1 MKHVGAGILGAAV
14 ELGPERSPLAACEKI
29 HPVEGPWSR
38 SADQLRRILDHIP
51 QMVWSTRP
59 DGHHDY
65 YSRLWYEFTGVEEA
79 RTRGDGWAE
88 MFHPDDLEPAWA
100 LWRHSL
106 ETGEPYQ
113 IEYRLRHHSGEY
125 RWVLG
130 RAWPERAPD
139 GRIVRWYGTC
149 TDIHDQKLANVAMG
163 QTEERYRLAL
173 RATQDAIWD
182 WDLATDQIL
191 WNDALRSGY
200 GHDLERNETTADWWL
215 SQVHP
220 EDRARVRE
228 SVHRVIEGDG
238 RAWTAEYRFRRSD
251 GHYADVLDR
260 GTVLRD
266 ETGRALRMIGALL
279 DLSERKRS
287 EEALRASELLHRSVL
302 EASADCIKII
312 SLDGRLEHMNSP
324 GVALLELPDFE
335 AVRGEDWSS
344 LWPKPARKTV
354 EAALREARDGNPFR
368 FTEFCP
374 TAKGTPKWWDV
385 VVTPMANAR
394 GEVTR
399 LLSIARDITSSR
411 ETDDRLRWASEHD
424 ALTDLPN
431 RRSFQSHLQAATLR
445 AMESGEKVGL
455 LLLDLDHFK
464 HVNDT
469 LGHLAGDHV
478 LTTFARRLKSCVRTT
493 DLVARLGGDEFA
505 VILQGVKGP
514 EDLLKAGGSILE
526 RLDAPIRFDGRAI
539 SAGAS
544 IGGALFP
551 ADASNANEL
560 FKNAD
565 TALYALKASG
575 RGGTRMFHNYM
586 REEAQK
592 AASQLSLARIA
603 ISEKSVVPHYQQK
616 VDLVSG
622 RIRGFEALLRWHH
635 PRLGLQ
641 LPDTVAEA
649 FKDYEL
655 ASKIGALMQT
665 KIFSDMAR
673 WRKGGIDFGRVSI
686 NAAPAEFLRDDFA
699 ERLLARL
706 SEHGLEERSIEV
718 EVTEHVF
725 LDRGAEYVGRALN
738 VLNKYGVR
746 ISLDDFGTGY
756 SSLSHLRD
764 FPVDVVKIDRS
775 FVARM
780 VAQADIASIVSAV
793 LDLASS
799 LDIEVVAEGIETEEQ
814 AQLLRRKN
822 CSLGQGYLFGRAV
835 ASDEVPLLL
844 SR

>member
-1 MKHVGAGILGAAV
+1 MKHVSAEMLESAV
-14 ELGPERSPLAACEKI
+14 ELDVERSLLTAW
-29 HPVEGPWSR
+29 GPAGTEAPRSR

-59 DGHHDY
+59 DGYHDY
-65 YSRLWYEFTGVEEA
+65 YSRLWYEFTGVEEGS
-79 RTRGDGWAE
+79 TDGEAWDE
-88 MFHPDDLEPAWA
+88 MFHPDDREGAWG

-106 ETGEPYQ
+106 ETGDHYQ
-113 IEYRLRHHSGEY
+113 IEYRLRHHSGQY

-130 RAWPERAPD
+130 RAWPERDRD

-149 TDIHDQKLANVAMG
+149 TDIHAQKLAHVAIG

-173 RATQDAIWD
+173 CATQDAIWD
-182 WDLATDQIL
+182 WDFATDQVL
-191 WNDALRSGY
+191 WNDALRTVY
-200 GHDLERNETTADWWL
+200 GHSPTRLESTADWWL

-220 EDRARVRE
+220 EDRDRVRE
-228 SVHRVIEGDG
+228 SVHRVIEGNDSI
-238 RAWTAEYRFRRSD
+238 WTAEYRFRRFD
-251 GHYADVLDR
+251 GRFADVLDR

-266 ETGRALRMIGALL
+266 ESGRALRMIGALL

-287 EEALRASELLHRSVL
+287 EEALRASELLHRSVI
-302 EASADCIKII
+302 EASADCIAIM
-312 SLDGRLEHMNSP
+312 SRDGRLEHMNSP
-324 GVALLELPDFE
+324 GVTLLELPGLE
-335 AVRGEDWSS
+335 AIRGSAWSE
-344 LWPKPARKTV
+344 LWPKAARKTA
-354 EAALREARDGNPFR
+354 EAAVREAGEGKLFR

-374 TAKGTPKWWDV
+374 TAKGTDKWWDV
-385 VVTPMANAR
+385 VVTPMADER

-399 LLSIARDITSSR
+399 LLSIARDITFSR
-411 ETDDRLRWASEHD
+411 ETAERLRWSSEHD
-424 ALTDLPN
+424 SLTDLPN

-445 AMESGEKVGL
+445 AMESGGMVGL

-478 LTTFARRLKSCVRTT
+478 LKTFAKRLKDCVRTT

-505 VILQGVKGP
+505 VILDGVKGR

-603 ISEKSVVPHYQQK
+603 LSEKSVVPHYQQK
-616 VDLVSG
+616 VDLRTG

-635 PRLGLQ
+635 PRRGLQ

-655 ASKIGALMQT
+655 ASKIGALMQH
-665 KIFSDMAR
+665 KIFGDMAR
-673 WRKGGIDFGRVSI
+673 WRKAGIDFGRVSI

-706 SEHGLEERSIEV
+706 SEYGLAEDSLEV

-725 LDRGAEYVGRALN
+725 LDRGAEYVARALN
-738 VLNKYGVR
+738 VLNKYRVR

-780 VAQADIASIVSAV
+780 AEQADIASIVSAV
-793 LDLASS
+793 LDLAAS

-814 AQLLRRKN
+814 AELLRRKN

-835 ASDEVPLLL
+835 ASDEVAVLLG
-844 SR
+844 R

>member
-1 MKHVGAGILGAAV
+1 MAPGRAV
-14 ELGPERSPLAACEKI
+14 EPRAGGSLNSPWVRDAAERR
-29 HPVEGPWSR
+29 GSR
-38 SADQLRRILDHIP
+38 SADRFRRILDHIP
-51 QMVWSTRP
+51 HMVWSTQP
-59 DGHHDY
+59 DGYHDY
-65 YSRLWYEFTGVEEA
+65 YSRLWYEFTGVEEGS
-79 RTRGDGWAE
+79 TDGEAWSD
-88 MFHPDDLEPAWA
+88 MFHPDDREPAWG

-106 ETGEPYQ
+106 DTGDPYQ

-130 RAWPERAPD
+130 RAWPERDPE

-149 TDIHDQKLANVAMG
+149 TDIHDKKLARVATG
-163 QTEERYRLAL
+163 EAEERYRLAL

-182 WDLATDQIL
+182 WDLTSNQVL
-191 WNDALRSGY
+191 WNDSLRSVY
-200 GHDLERNETTADWWL
+200 GHSLDKNESTGDWWL

-220 EDRARVRE
+220 DDRDRVQE
-228 SVHRVIEGDG
+228 SIHRVVHGDG
-238 RAWTAEYRFRRSD
+238 SSWTAEYRFRRSD
-251 GHYADVLDR
+251 GRFADVLDR

-287 EEALRASELLHRSVL
+287 EEALRASELLHRSVI
-302 EASADCIKII
+302 EASADCITIL

-324 GVALLELPDFE
+324 GVSLLELPDFE
-335 AVRGEDWSS
+335 AVRGDDWPA
-344 LWPKPARKTV
+344 LWPDSAHKSVETALGEARK
-354 EAALREARDGNPFR
+354 GNPYR

-374 TAKGTPKWWDV
+374 TSKGTPKWWDV
-385 VVTPMANAR
+385 VVTPMANER

-399 LLSIARDITSSR
+399 LLSTARDITISR
-411 ETDDRLRWASEHD
+411 ETAERLRWSSEHD

-445 AMESGEKVGL
+445 AMESGELVGL

-478 LTTFARRLKSCVRTT
+478 LQTFARRLKSCVRTG

-505 VILQGVKGP
+505 VILDGVKGR
-514 EDLLKAGGSILE
+514 EDLLRAGESILA
-526 RLDAPIRFDGRAI
+526 RLDAPMRFEGRAI

-616 VDLVSG
+616 VDLGTG
-622 RIRGFEALLRWHH
+622 RIRGFEALLRWRH
-635 PRLGLQ
+635 PRRGLQ
-641 LPDTVAEA
+641 LPETVSEA

-655 ASKIGALMQT
+655 ASKIGALMQQ
-665 KIFSDMAR
+665 KIFSDMTR
-673 WRKGGIDFGRVSI
+673 WRKSGIDFGRVSI

-706 SEHGLEERSIEV
+706 SQHGLEESLVEV

-725 LDRGAEYVGRALN
+725 LDRGAEYVARALN
-738 VLNKYGVR
+738 LLNKYGVR

-764 FPVDVVKIDRS
+764 FPVDVVKIDKS

-780 VAQADIASIVSAV
+780 ADQADIASIVSAV
-793 LDLASS
+793 LDLAAS

-814 AQLLRRKN
+814 AELLRRRN
-822 CSLGQGYLFGRAV
+822 CTFGQGYLFGRAV
-835 ASDEVPLLL
+835 ASEEVPVLLA
-844 SR
+844 R

>member
-1 MKHVGAGILGAAV
+1 MKHVGAKMLGGAV
-14 ELGPERSPLAACEKI
+14 ELGLERSTLVACRGNAAEAAR
-29 HPVEGPWSR
+29 SR

-51 QMVWSTRP
+51 QMVWSARP

-65 YSRLWYEFTGVEEA
+65 YSRLWYGFTGVEEGS
-79 RTRGDGWAE
+79 TDGDSWKE
-88 MFHPDDLEPAWA
+88 LFHPDDREPAWA
-100 LWRHSL
+100 MWRHSL
-106 ETGEPYQ
+106 ETGDHYQ

-130 RAWPERAPD
+130 RAWPERDAD
-139 GRIVRWYGTC
+139 GRIVRWYGTS
-149 TDIHDQKLANVAMG
+149 TDIHAQKLAHAVMG
-163 QTEERYRLAL
+163 ETEERYRLAL

-182 WDLATDQIL
+182 WDLATDQVL
-191 WNDALRSGY
+191 WNDALRSVY
-200 GHDLERNETTADWWL
+200 GHSLDKNESTASWWL

-220 EDRARVRE
+220 DDRARVRD
-228 SVHRVIEGDG
+228 SIHRVVEGDG
-238 RAWTAEYRFRRSD
+238 RIWTAEYRFRRSD
-251 GHYADVLDR
+251 GHFADVLDR

-287 EEALRASELLHRSVL
+287 EEALRASELLHRSVI
-302 EASADCIKII
+302 EASADCIKIM
-312 SLDGRLEHMNSP
+312 SLDGRLDHMNGP

-335 AVRGEDWSS
+335 SVRGENWAQ
-344 LWPKPARKTV
+344 LWPKSARKTV
-354 EAALREARDGNPFR
+354 EAALCEARNGNLFR

-385 VVTPMANAR
+385 VVTPMANEQ

-399 LLSIARDITSSR
+399 LLSIARDITCSR
-411 ETDDRLRWASEHD
+411 ETAERLRWSSEHD

-431 RRSFQSHLQAATLR
+431 RRSFHSHLQAATLR
-445 AMESGEKVGL
+445 AMESGQMVGL

-469 LGHLAGDHV
+469 LGHLAGDH
-478 LTTFARRLKSCVRTT
+478 LLKTFAKRLKSCVRTT
-493 DLVARLGGDEFA
+493 DMVARLGGDEFA
-505 VILQGVKGP
+505 VILDGVEGR
-514 EDLLKAGGSILE
+514 EDLLKAGGSILA
-526 RLDAPIRFDGRAI
+526 RLDAPIRFDGRAV

-603 ISEKSVVPHYQQK
+603 ISEKSIVPHYQQK
-616 VDLVSG
+616 VDLESG
-622 RIRGFEALLRWHH
+622 RIRGFEALLRWQH

-641 LPDTVAEA
+641 LPETVAEA

-655 ASKIGALMQT
+655 ASKIGALMQHR
-665 KIFSDMAR
+665 IFSDMVR
-673 WRKGGIDFGRVSI
+673 WRKAGVDVGRVSI

-699 ERLLARL
+699 ERFLARL
-706 SEHGLEERSIEV
+706 AEYELEEDSVEV

-725 LDRGAEYVGRALN
+725 LDRGAEYVARALN
-738 VLNKYGVR
+738 VLNSYRVR

-780 VAQADIASIVSAV
+780 VDQADIASIVSAV
-793 LDLASS
+793 LDLAAS
-799 LDIEVVAEGIETEEQ
+799 LGIEVVAEGIETEEQ
-814 AQLLRRKN
+814 AELLRRKN

-835 ASDEVPLLL
+835 APDEVAVLLG
-844 SR
+844 R

>member
-1 MKHVGAGILGAAV
+1 VKHVGAELLGGAV
-14 ELGPERSPLAACEKI
+14 ELGAESSLLPSWAPDSAGC
-29 HPVEGPWSR
+29 GDSR

-65 YSRLWYEFTGVEEA
+65 YSRLWYEFTGVVEGSTDGEA
-79 RTRGDGWAE
+79 WSE
-88 MFHPDDLEPAWA
+88 MFHPDDREPAWA

-106 ETGEPYQ
+106 ETGDHYQ
-113 IEYRLRHHSGEY
+113 IEYRLRHRSGEY

-130 RAWPERAPD
+130 RAWPERDSD
-139 GRIVRWYGTC
+139 GRIVRWYGTS
-149 TDIHDQKLANVAMG
+149 TDIHAEKLARVAMG
-163 QTEERYRLAL
+163 ETEERYRLAL
-173 RATQDAIWD
+173 SATQDAIWD
-182 WDLATDQIL
+182 WDLASDQVL
-191 WNDALRSGY
+191 WNDALGSVY
-200 GHDLERNETTADWWL
+200 GHSLNKNESTAEWWL

-220 EDRARVRE
+220 EDRDRVRE
-228 SVHRVIEGDG
+228 TIHRVIEGGG
-238 RAWTAEYRFRRSD
+238 RIWAAEYRFRRSD
-251 GHYADVLDR
+251 GLFADVFDR

-266 ETGRALRMIGALL
+266 ESGRALRMIGALL
-279 DLSERKRS
+279 DLSERKRA
-287 EEALRASELLHRSVL
+287 EEALRSSELLHRSVL
-302 EASADCIKII
+302 EASADCIKIM

-324 GVALLELPDFE
+324 GVSLLELPDFE
-335 AVRGEDWSS
+335 TVRGESWSK
-344 LWPKPARKTV
+344 LWPASARKTV
-354 EAALREARDGNPFR
+354 ETALREARDGNPFR
-368 FTEFCP
+368 FTEFCS
-374 TAKGTPKWWDV
+374 TAKGTSKWWDV
-385 VVTPMANAR
+385 VVTPMANER

-411 ETDDRLRWASEHD
+411 ETAERLRRASEHD

-431 RRSFQSHLQAATLR
+431 RRSFQSHLQSATLR
-445 AMESGEKVGL
+445 AMESGEMVGL

-464 HVNDT
+464 HVNDS

-478 LTTFARRLKSCVRTT
+478 LQTFARRLKGCVRAT
-493 DLVARLGGDEFA
+493 DMVARLGGDEFA
-505 VILQGVKGP
+505 VILDGVKGR
-514 EDLLKAGGSILE
+514 EDLLKAGGSILA

-565 TALYALKASG
+565 IALYALKASG

-616 VDLVSG
+616 VDLRTG

-635 PRLGLQ
+635 PRRGLQ

-655 ASKIGALMQT
+655 ASKIGALMQS
-665 KIFSDMAR
+665 KIFADMAA
-673 WRKGGIDFGRVSI
+673 WRKAGVDFGRVSI

-699 ERLLARL
+699 ERLLSRL
-706 SEHGLEERSIEV
+706 SEHGLDEDSIEV

-725 LDRGAEYVGRALN
+725 LNRGAEYVGRALN
-738 VLNKYGVR
+738 VLNRYGVR

-764 FPVDVVKIDRS
+764 FPVDVVKIDKS

-780 VAQADIASIVSAV
+780 ADQADIASIVSAV
-793 LDLASS
+793 LDLAAS

-814 AQLLRRKN
+814 AEMLRRKN
-822 CSLGQGYLFGRAV
+822 CSLGQGYLFGKAV
-835 ASDEVPLLL
+835 ASDEVAVLLA
-844 SR
+844 R

>member
-1 MKHVGAGILGAAV
+1 MKHVGPVALGGAV
-14 ELGPERSPLAACEKI
+14 ELGAVRSLLSSQLLDSD
-29 HPVEGPWSR
+29 EGRGSR
-38 SADQLRRILDHIP
+38 SADRLRRILDHIP
-51 QMVWSTRP
+51 HMVWSTQP
-59 DGHHDY
+59 DGYHDY
-65 YSRLWYEFTGVEEA
+65 YSRLWYEFTGVEEGS
-79 RTRGDGWAE
+79 TDGEAWSE
-88 MFHPDDLEPAWA
+88 MFHPDDREPAWGS
-100 LWRHSL
+100 WRHSL
-106 ETGEPYQ
+106 DTGEPYQ
-113 IEYRLRHHSGEY
+113 IEYRLRHHSGDY

-130 RAWPERAPD
+130 RAWPERGPD

-149 TDIHDQKLANVAMG
+149 TDIHDKKLARVAMG
-163 QTEERYRLAL
+163 EAEERYRLAL
-173 RATQDAIWD
+173 CATQDAIWD
-182 WDLATDQIL
+182 WDLTSNQIL
-191 WNDALRSGY
+191 WNDALRSVY
-200 GHDLERNETTADWWL
+200 GHSLNENESTADWWL
-215 SQVHP
+215 GQVHP
-220 EDRARVRE
+220 EDRARVEE
-228 SVHRVIEGDG
+228 SLNRVIDGDG
-238 RAWTAEYRFRRSD
+238 SSWTAEYRFRRSD
-251 GHYADVLDR
+251 GRFADVLDR

-287 EEALRASELLHRSVL
+287 EEALRASELLHRSVI
-302 EASADCIKII
+302 EASADCITIMN
-312 SLDGRLEHMNSP
+312 LDGQLEHMNGP
-324 GVALLELPDFE
+324 GVALLELQDFE
-335 AVRGEDWSS
+335 AVRGCDWPA
-344 LWPKPARKTV
+344 LWPVSAHKTV
-354 EAALREARDGNPFR
+354 ETALREARSGNPFR

-374 TAKGTPKWWDV
+374 TSKGSPKWWDV
-385 VVTPMANAR
+385 VVTPMANER

-399 LLSIARDITSSR
+399 LLSIARDITISR
-411 ETDDRLRWASEHD
+411 ETAERLRWSSEHD

-445 AMESGEKVGL
+445 AMESGEMVGL

-478 LTTFARRLKSCVRTT
+478 LQTFARRLKACVRTT

-505 VILQGVKGP
+505 VILDGVKGRD
-514 EDLLKAGGSILE
+514 DLLRAGESILE
-526 RLDAPIRFDGRAI
+526 RLDAPMRFEGRAI

-551 ADASNANEL
+551 SDASNANEL

-616 VDLVSG
+616 VDLRTG
-622 RIRGFEALLRWHH
+622 QIRGFEALLRWHH
-635 PRLGLQ
+635 PHRGLQ
-641 LPDTVAEA
+641 LPETVSEA

-655 ASKIGALMQT
+655 ASKIGALMQR

-673 WRKGGIDFGRVSI
+673 WRKAGIDFGRVSI

-706 SEHGLEERSIEV
+706 AEHGLEENLVEV
-718 EVTEHVF
+718 EVTEHVL
-725 LDRGAEYVGRALN
+725 LDRGVEYVARALN

-764 FPVDVVKIDRS
+764 FPVDVVKIDKS

-780 VAQADIASIVSAV
+780 VDQADIASIVSAV
-793 LDLASS
+793 LDLAAS

-814 AQLLRRKN
+814 AELLRRRN

-835 ASDEVPLLL
+835 ASDEVAVLLA
-844 SR
+844 R

>member
-1 MKHVGAGILGAAV
+1 MKHVGARMLEAAV
-14 ELGPERSPLAACEKI
+14 ELGPEPLPPGQE
-29 HPVEGPWSR
+29 PRESRGPWDR

-65 YSRLWYEFTGVEEA
+65 YSRLWYEFTGVEEGS
-79 RTRGDGWAE
+79 TDGEAWSRL
-88 MFHPDDLEPAWA
+88 FHPEDREPAWA
-100 LWRHSL
+100 LWRHCL
-106 ETGEPYQ
+106 ETGDRYQ
-113 IEYRLRHHSGEY
+113 IEYRLRHHCGEY

-130 RAWPERAPD
+130 RAWPERDPD

-149 TDIHDQKLANVAMG
+149 TDIHEQKLAHAVIG

-173 RATQDAIWD
+173 CATQDAIWD
-182 WDLATDQIL
+182 WDLATDRIL
-191 WNDALRSGY
+191 WNDALASVY
-200 GHDLERNETTADWWL
+200 GHALDGKASTADWWL

-220 EDRARVRE
+220 EDRTRIRE
-228 SVHRVIEGDG
+228 SIERVIAGDG
-238 RAWTAEYRFRRSD
+238 TTWAAEYRFRRRD
-251 GHYADVLDR
+251 GRFADVLDR

-266 ETGRALRMIGALL
+266 ESGRALRMIGALL
-279 DLSERKRS
+279 DLSERKRAD
-287 EEALRASELLHRSVL
+287 EALRASERLHRSVI
-302 EASADCIKII
+302 EASADCIKIM

-324 GVALLELPDFE
+324 GIALLELPDFE
-335 AVRGEDWSS
+335 SVRGETWSQ
-344 LWPKPARKTV
+344 LWPKSARRTV
-354 EAALREARDGNPFR
+354 EEALRMAREGHLFR

-385 VVTPMANAR
+385 VVTPMVDEL
-394 GEVTR
+394 GQVTR
-399 LLSIARDITSSR
+399 LLSIARDITFSR
-411 ETDDRLRWASEHD
+411 EAADRLRRASEHD

-431 RRSFQSHLQAATLR
+431 RRSFRSHLQAATLR
-445 AMESGEKVGL
+445 AMESGGKVGL

-478 LTTFARRLKSCVRTT
+478 LKTFADRLKGCVRTT

-505 VILQGVKGP
+505 VILDGVKGS
-514 EDLLKAGGSILE
+514 EDLLKAGASILE

-539 SAGAS
+539 GAGAS

-603 ISEKSVVPHYQQK
+603 LSEKSVLPYYQQK
-616 VDLVSG
+616 VDLVTG

-635 PRLGLQ
+635 PSRGLQ

-655 ASKIGALMQT
+655 ASKIGALMQD
-665 KIFSDMAR
+665 KIFADMVR
-673 WRKGGIDFGRVSI
+673 WRRAGIDFGRVSI

-706 SEHGLEERSIEV
+706 SEHKLDEDLIEV

-725 LDRGAEYVGRALN
+725 LDRGADYVGRALN
-738 VLNKYGVR
+738 VLNNHGVR

-764 FPVDVVKIDRS
+764 FPVDVVKIDKS

-780 VAQADIASIVSAV
+780 VDQADIGSIVSAV
-793 LDLASS
+793 LNLAAS

-814 AQLLRRKN
+814 AELLRRKN
-822 CSLGQGYLFGRAV
+822 CSLGQGFLFGRAV
-835 ASDEVPLLL
+835 ASDEVAVLLG
-844 SR
+844 R